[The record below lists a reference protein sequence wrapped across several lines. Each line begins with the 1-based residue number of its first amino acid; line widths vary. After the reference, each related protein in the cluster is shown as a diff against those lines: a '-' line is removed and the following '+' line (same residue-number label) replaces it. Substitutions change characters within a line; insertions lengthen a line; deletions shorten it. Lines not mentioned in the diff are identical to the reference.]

1 MNQTAEIPNVAMPP
15 VKLRRSV
22 WQFSMRSMLIVV
34 TGFALI
40 CAMIAFPP
48 LAVVALVMTQIAVSI
63 FTITAVIFGRGW
75 IRAFAII
82 ASISMLIG
90 LGVMMTAPLHHPLE
104 VFVIGSIQLFL
115 SCFIG
120 FCGAAAHGY
129 LKRRSG
135 YVPVPNVPFLRDWL
149 VNPEEQKS

>member
-15 VKLRRSV
+15 VKTRRAT
-22 WQFSMRSMLIVV
+22 WQFSIRSMFVV
-34 TGFALI
+34 VSGFALV

-48 LAVVALVMTQIAVSI
+48 VAVVALILTQIAVSI
-63 FTITAVIFGRGW
+63 FTITAAIFGRGW

-82 ASISMLIG
+82 TTLSMLAG
-90 LGVMMTAPLHHPLE
+90 FGFMLAAPIHHPLE
-104 VFVIGSIQLFL
+104 MFVIGSIQLFL

-120 FCGAAAHGY
+120 FCGAATHGY

-135 YVPVPNVPFLRDWL
+135 IVPVPNVPFVRDWL
-149 VNPEEQKS
+149 MNPEEKS